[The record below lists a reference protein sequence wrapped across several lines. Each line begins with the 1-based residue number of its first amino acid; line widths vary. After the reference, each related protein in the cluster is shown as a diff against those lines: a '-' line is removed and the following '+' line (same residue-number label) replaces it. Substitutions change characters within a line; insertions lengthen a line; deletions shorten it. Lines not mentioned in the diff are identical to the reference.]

1 MGFAVSAGKQEEVY
15 SVPNVVPLCDV
26 LLVLLIIFMIVT
38 PLVQGGA
45 PVSLAPAQ
53 YTSEMPDDPELI
65 LIVQKDGTMY
75 LNDAKVTAEN
85 LQNTLEEELLT
96 VSDRKLYL
104 RADQDLEYGKLVDI
118 MDLIRESGIEV
129 MGMITERK
137 TEKIE

>member
-1 MGFAVSAGKQEEVY
+1 MAFSVSSGKEELQ

-38 PLVQGGA
+38 PLVQAGA
-45 PVSLAPAQ
+45 QVTLAPAQ
-53 YTSEMPDDPELI
+53 FTSEMPDDPELI

-75 LNDAKVTAEN
+75 LNNAKVTAEN
-85 LQNTLEEELLT
+85 LQNQLEEELLT
-96 VSDRKLYL
+96 VADRKLYL
-104 RADQDLEYGKLVDI
+104 RADQDLEYGKLVDLL
-118 MDLIRESGIEV
+118 DLIREAGIEV

>member
-1 MGFAVSAGKQEEVY
+1 MGMAVSTGEEELQ

-38 PLVQGGA
+38 PLVQQGA
-45 PVSLAPAQ
+45 EVRLATAQ

-75 LNDAKVTAEN
+75 LNDGKVTVEN
-85 LQNTLEEELLT
+85 LQNTLEEQLLT

-104 RADQDLEYGKLVDI
+104 RADQDIEYGKIVDLL
-118 MDLIRESGIEV
+118 DLIREAGIEV
-129 MGMITERK
+129 MGIITERK
-137 TEKIE
+137 AEKIE

>member
-1 MGFAVSAGKQEEVY
+1 MGFAVSAGKKEEVY

-45 PVSLAPAQ
+45 PVNLVPAQ

-65 LIVQKDGTMY
+65 LIVQKDGKMF
-75 LNDAKVTAEN
+75 LNDAPVTAEN
-85 LQNTLEEELLT
+85 LQNTLEEALLT
-96 VSDRKLYL
+96 VADRKLYL
-104 RADQDLEYGKLVDI
+104 RADQDLEYGKLVDL

>member
-1 MGFAVSAGKQEEVY
+1 MGFSASAGKQEEVY

-38 PLVQGGA
+38 PLVQQGA
-45 PVSLAPAQ
+45 EVRLAPAQ
-53 YTSEMPDDPELI
+53 YSSEMPDDPELI
-65 LIVQKDGTMY
+65 LIVQKDGKMF
-75 LNDAKVTAEN
+75 LNDAPVTAEN
-85 LQNTLEEELLT
+85 LQNTLEEALLT

-104 RADQDLEYGKLVDI
+104 RADQDLEYGKLVDLL
-118 MDLIRESGIEV
+118 DLIRNAGIEV

>member
-1 MGFAVSAGKQEEVY
+1 MSFSVSASGREELQ

-38 PLVQGGA
+38 PLVQQGA
-45 PVSLAPAQ
+45 EVRLVPAQ

-65 LIVQKDGTMY
+65 LVVQKDGAMY

-85 LQNTLEEELLT
+85 LQNTLEEALLT
-96 VSDRKLYL
+96 VSDRRLYL
-104 RADQDLEYGKLVDI
+104 RADQDLEYGKLVDLL
-118 MDLIRESGIEV
+118 DLIREAGIEV